1 MYTFIQYRVL
11 VQKVMLIFSRSAVS
25 DSFVTPW
32 TLACQAPLSREF
44 CGQEYWSGLPFPS
57 PEALP
62 DPGIKPDLLH
72 CRQSLYH
79 LSHQGRWE
87 EKGTTE
93 DEMVGWHH
101 HLDGDEFV

>member
-11 VQKVMLIFSRSAVS
+11 VQKVMLIFSRSAES
-25 DSFVTPW
+25 HSFVIPW

-44 CGQEYWSGLPFPS
+44 CGQEYWSGCPFPS

-62 DPGIKPDLLH
+62 DPGVKPGSPAL
-72 CRQSLYH
+72 QAESLP
-79 LSHQGRWE
+79 SETPGKGE

-93 DEMVGWHH
+93 DEMVGWHQRR
-101 HLDGDEFV
+101 DGDELV

>member
-25 DSFVTPW
+25 DSFVIPW

-44 CGQEYWSGLPFPS
+44 CGQEYWSGCPISS

-62 DPGIKPDLLH
+62 DPGVKLGSPAL
-72 CRQSLYH
+72 QAESLP
-79 LSHQGRWE
+79 SETPGKMGGE
-87 EKGTTE
+87 
-93 DEMVGWHH
+93 
-101 HLDGDEFV
+101 GDDRG